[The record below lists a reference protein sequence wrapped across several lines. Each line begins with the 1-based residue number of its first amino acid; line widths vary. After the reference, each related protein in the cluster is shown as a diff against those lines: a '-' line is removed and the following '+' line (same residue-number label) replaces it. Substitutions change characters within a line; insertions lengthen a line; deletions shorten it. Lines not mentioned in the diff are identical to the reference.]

1 MRRARAVLVTLAAA
15 ALFASG
21 AARAAAQDTGG
32 VAMLRLADGSELP
45 LTAWGLSYEY
55 QAWKE
60 GTAQAFSQPV
70 RRDARELWS
79 GKKVLPLA
87 GAVLDIQYKLYER
100 QVEVDG
106 QPTRGQGATVTG
118 LILTAGGKKSEL
130 KVEPP
135 HKDLLMPA
143 GAAKGLIVQARALD
157 VHGETLTGTKRDY
170 CLVSYTP
177 QVECSAAPSERV
189 VRIEFPK

>member
-1 MRRARAVLVTLAAA
+1 MTTMRRTVLALLAVA
-15 ALFASG
+15 ALEAG
-21 AARAAAQDTGG
+21 GAAAQDAS
-32 VAMLRLADGSELP
+32 VAILHLADGSELP
-45 LTAWGLSYEY
+45 LGSWSLSYEY